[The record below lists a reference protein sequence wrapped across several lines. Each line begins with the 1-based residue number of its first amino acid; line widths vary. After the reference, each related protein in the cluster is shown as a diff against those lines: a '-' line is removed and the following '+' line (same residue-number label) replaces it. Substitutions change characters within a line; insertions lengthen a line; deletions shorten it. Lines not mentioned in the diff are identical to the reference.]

1 MQRNVVVSNALRN
14 SLSLSSTTVL
24 VIHKLLSFIT
34 QTTMESD
41 STVKLSKERLE
52 TLLFKEKKTRRAMV
66 RKRGKF
72 IEKINE
78 LKERLATAEAE
89 IVEHNRRVAMF
100 EEEIRRNPSPTF

>member
-14 SLSLSSTTVL
+14 SLLLSSTPVL
-24 VIHKLLSFIT
+24 ATHKLLSFIT
-34 QTTMESD
+34 QTTMESN
-41 STVKLSKERLE
+41 TVKLSRERLE
-52 TLLFKEKKTRRAMV
+52 TLLFKEKKARRAMI

-78 LKERLATAEAE
+78 LKEGLATAEAE
-89 IVEHNRRVAMF
+89 IAEHSRRVAMF

>member
-14 SLSLSSTTVL
+14 NLSLSSTPVL

-34 QTTMESD
+34 QTTMESN
-41 STVKLSKERLE
+41 TVKLSKERLE

>member
-1 MQRNVVVSNALRN
+1 
-14 SLSLSSTTVL
+14 
-24 VIHKLLSFIT
+24 
-34 QTTMESD
+34 
-41 STVKLSKERLE
+41 
-52 TLLFKEKKTRRAMV
+52 MV

>member
-1 MQRNVVVSNALRN
+1 MQRNVVVSNALRD
-14 SLSLSSTTVL
+14 SLSLSSTPVL
-24 VIHKLLSFIT
+24 ATHKLLSFIT

-52 TLLFKEKKTRRAMV
+52 TLLFKEKKARRAMI

-78 LKERLATAEAE
+78 LKEGLATAEAE
-89 IVEHNRRVAMF
+89 IAEHNRRVAMF
-100 EEEIRRNPSPTF
+100 EEEIERNPSPTF